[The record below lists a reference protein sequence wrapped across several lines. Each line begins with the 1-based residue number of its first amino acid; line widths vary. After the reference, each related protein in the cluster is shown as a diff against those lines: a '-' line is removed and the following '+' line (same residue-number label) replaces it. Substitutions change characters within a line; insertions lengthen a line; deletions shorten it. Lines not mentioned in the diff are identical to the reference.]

1 MTLSVPSAIVPDVLL
16 IGDSER
22 STELRHEVKVAIGDP
37 FVYAEVGGRRVAIV
51 WSIEG
56 ERIVEVDPGIEI
68 VPSESFTVADI
79 VAGAD
84 DVNAVWSEQCVRFV
98 RSLGLRAATVPQT
111 FPVGI
116 ADVLRADGVELTV
129 DQSLFDDR
137 RRVKAPFHLDG
148 IRVAERAA
156 EAGMAVVADALRRS
170 RPAAGGRA
178 LDGEPLT
185 CELLK
190 RLATHA
196 FGELGCR
203 GDDLVVARGAQ
214 AANGH
219 ESGSGRVENDDVVLC
234 DFFPRHV
241 ESGCYGDLTR
251 TFRVGLPD
259 ETLAAWH
266 RDCLEALELAI
277 SLVRPGVDGR
287 ELNRRVCAFFEER
300 GHPTT
305 LSQPDGVPLRDGFF
319 HALGHGVG
327 LDLHEAPGLG
337 RVGQPLVA
345 GDVVA
350 LEPGL
355 YRQGWGGVRV
365 EDIVL
370 VTESGCE
377 LLSAF
382 PRDLAL

>member
-1 MTLSVPSAIVPDVLL
+1 MPDVLL

-56 ERIVEVDPGIEI
+56 ERIAEVDPTIEI
-68 VPSESFTVADI
+68 VSSESFTVKDI
-79 VAGAD
+79 LAEARSVY
-84 DVNAVWSEQCVRFV
+84 DVWPLQCVRFV
-98 RSLGLRAATVPQT
+98 RSLGLRSAVVPQG

-116 ADVLRADGVELTV
+116 ADALRADGVELDV
-129 DQSLFDDR
+129 DQGLFDDR
-137 RRVKAPFHLDG
+137 RRAKSAYHLVG
-148 IRVAERAA
+148 IRVAQRAA
-156 EAGMAVVADALRRS
+156 ESGMAAVAGALRRS
-170 RPAAGGRA
+170 EPGAGGRV

-190 RLATHA
+190 RLATDA

-203 GDDLVVARGAQ
+203 GDDLVAAHGAQ

-219 ESGSGRVENDDVVLC
+219 DSGSGRVGNDDVVLC

-241 ESGCYGDLTR
+241 ETGCFGDMTR
-251 TFRVGLPD
+251 TLRVGAAD
-259 ETLAAWH
+259 DTLTAWH
-266 RDCLEALELAI
+266 RDCVEALELAV
-277 SLVRPGVDGR
+277 SMTRPGVDGA
-287 ELNRRVCAFFEER
+287 EMNRAVCAFFEQR

-305 LSQPDGVPLRDGFF
+305 LSQPDGEPLRDGFF

-327 LDLHEAPGLG
+327 LDVHEAPGIG

-345 GDVVA
+345 GDVIA

-365 EDIVL
+365 EDVVL
-370 VTESGCE
+370 VTEGGCE
-377 LLSAF
+377 LLSTF
-382 PRDLAL
+382 PRDFAV

>member
-1 MTLSVPSAIVPDVLL
+1 MPDVLL

-37 FVYAEVGGRRVAIV
+37 FVYAEVRGRRVAIV

-56 ERIVEVDPGIEI
+56 DRIVEVASGIEI

-79 VAGAD
+79 LREVD
-84 DVNAVWSEQCVRFV
+84 DVYEIWPMQCVRYV
-98 RSLGLRAATVPQT
+98 RSLGLRSAVVPQT

-116 ADVLRADGVELTV
+116 ADALRADGVELRV
-129 DQSLFDDR
+129 DQGFFDDR
-137 RRVKAPFHLDG
+137 RRAKSPHHLEG
-148 IRVAERAA
+148 IRVAQRAA
-156 EAGMAVVADALRRS
+156 EAGMAAVADALRRS
-170 RPAAGGRA
+170 EPGEGGRVV
-178 LDGEPLT
+178 DREPLT

-190 RLATHA
+190 RLATDV

-203 GDDLVVARGAQ
+203 GDDLVVAHGAQ

-219 ESGSGRVENDDVVLC
+219 DSGSGRVGNDDVVLC

-241 ESGCYGDLTR
+241 ESACFADMTR
-251 TFRVGLPD
+251 TFRVGASD
-259 ETLAAWH
+259 DTLTEWH
-266 RDCLEALELAI
+266 RHCVEALELAT
-277 SLVRPGVDGR
+277 SMVRPGVDGG
-287 ELNRRVCAFFEER
+287 EMNRAVCAFFEER

-305 LSQPDGVPLRDGFF
+305 LSHPDGEPLRDGFF

-327 LDLHEAPGLG
+327 LDVHEAPAMG

-345 GDVVA
+345 GDVIA

-355 YRQGWGGVRV
+355 YREGWGGVRV
-365 EDIVL
+365 EDLVV
-370 VTESGCE
+370 VTEDGCE
-377 LLSAF
+377 VLNTF